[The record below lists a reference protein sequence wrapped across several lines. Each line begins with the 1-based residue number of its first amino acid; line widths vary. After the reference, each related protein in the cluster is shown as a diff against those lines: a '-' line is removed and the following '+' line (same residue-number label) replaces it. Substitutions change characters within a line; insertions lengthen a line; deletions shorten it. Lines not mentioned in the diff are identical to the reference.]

1 MAHALILGASGISG
15 WSLLNQARTYPTPT
29 TFARITGTTNRAL
42 TLEEARLPADD
53 PRLAIVSGID
63 FTRGVDDVAA
73 AMREKIPDVET
84 VSHVFYTA
92 YTSANGPADQAA
104 ATANTEFLSVA
115 IQAIE
120 KVSPR
125 LAFVVLQTGGRGYG
139 LMCPDTVRVLRTP
152 LREDAPRIPRPWAD
166 EVFYYAQHDLLQE
179 LSRGKGW
186 TFSEIRPDGI
196 VGFAPTAN
204 AMNMA
209 RGVGIYLSVWRYVF
223 GTGAG
228 GGVGVGVGVGV
239 GGGDRDGDGV
249 KAGGVGRRVEVPFP
263 GSLRG
268 YRATHTDTFQD
279 VLSKMEIFA
288 AVVNPEE
295 CGGGKAFNVADGEAV
310 SSWSGVWPRLCAHF
324 GLVGV
329 APSSPP
335 PPPSGADTNNET
347 DADADTGTGTASG
360 STNPPSMK
368 AFIAKHDD
376 AWVALAR
383 EHELDEGAARE
394 YNWDFLH
401 LMLVQCDFDREY
413 DLTRAREVGFEEEI
427 DTVEGYFT
435 AWERMRD
442 AKQLPS
448 F

>member
-92 YTSANGPADQAA
+92 
-104 ATANTEFLSVA
+104 TANTEFLSVA

-179 LSRGKGW
+179 LSRGKGR

-223 GTGAG
+223 GTGA
-228 GGVGVGVGVGV
+228 
-239 GGGDRDGDGV
+239 
-249 KAGGVGRRVEVPFP
+249 AGGVGRRVEVPFP